1 MVVYTSWMNI
11 TKKDHIAV
19 LDYYGIDHSSMS
31 ASKVKEKAETL
42 LAEKLCRCIG
52 KADKAKTDESKSRA
66 IGVCRRNVLH
76 RKGIDVH
83 KFSCDEGAKLL
94 PNKEGRKIRR
104 HRKSVSKSSTRKSST
119 RRSSARKSSTRRVRR
134 KR

>member
-31 ASKVKEKAETL
+31 ASNVKEKAETL

-52 KADKAKTDESKSRA
+52 KVDKAKTNESKSRA

-76 RKGIDVH
+76 RKGVDVH

-104 HRKSVSKSSTRKSST
+104 HRKTVSKKARASST
-119 RRSSARKSSTRRVRR
+119 RR

>member
-1 MVVYTSWMNI
+1 MNI

-19 LDYYGIDHSSMS
+19 LDYYGINHEAMTT
-31 ASKVKEKAETL
+31 ANIKEKAETL

-52 KADKAKTDESKSRA
+52 KVDKAKTSESKSRA

-83 KFSCDEGAKLL
+83 RFSCDEGAKLL
-94 PNKEGRKIRR
+94 PNKEGKKLRK
-104 HRKSVSKSSTRKSST
+104 HRKTVSKKMRRSST
-119 RRSSARKSSTRRVRR
+119 RRLRR